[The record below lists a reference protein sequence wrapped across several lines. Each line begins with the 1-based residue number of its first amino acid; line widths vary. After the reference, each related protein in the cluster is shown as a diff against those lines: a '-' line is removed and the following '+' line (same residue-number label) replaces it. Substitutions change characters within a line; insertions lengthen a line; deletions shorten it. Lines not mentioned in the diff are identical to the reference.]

1 MNALGKV
8 SADAPFRKSG
18 NKPPRVEIE
27 RRDDGAL
34 ILRNPH
40 PLLTPPENLIAPFK
54 RWAKEAPDRIW
65 LAERVPGRDGWREV
79 TYAQAFDLIG
89 RIAAALIA
97 RGLSG
102 NGAPLMILSGNSVDH
117 ALMTYGAILAGC
129 PVAPVSR
136 AYSTLSSD
144 FAKLKHVFSLVE
156 PKAIWADDL
165 TPYAKGLSALDLSG
179 VTLFHSVKGAEGFDS
194 EPIAAL
200 LAEPGGAAA
209 EAAYGRLSF
218 DTVAKYLFTSGSTG
232 MPKAAINTHRMMCTN
247 AAMLRSMLADPDSE
261 PPAVTLSWLPW
272 NHTFGGNSVL
282 NGTTTWG
289 GTLYVDNGSPTP
301 QGFAETLRNLRE
313 ISPTVYSN
321 VPAAWAMLTPELE
334 RDDKLAETFFRRMK
348 GLAYGGAALSQ
359 DLGDRIQAVAVKVTG
374 ERLSFSSGYGATETA
389 PTIMNVHWT
398 TERMGLIGLP
408 LPGIEIKL
416 APVGSKMEV
425 RARGACITPGYLK
438 RPDLT
443 EKAFDA
449 EGFYCLGDAAKF
461 VDPEDPTKGF
471 VFDGRV
477 VEDFKLDT
485 GTFVNAG
492 RLRIQAIEAG
502 DGLIQ
507 DALVAGLDR
516 PYVGVLVWLNAA
528 NCRALTGVEMT
539 AAEAATD
546 ARILKA
552 LEAGLKA
559 HNARNPGSSTQ
570 IRRLAAMIDPPSLEA
585 GEITDKGYV
594 NQALSLERR
603 ALDVARLYAASPDKG
618 VVSA

>member
-1 MNALGKV
+1 MNAHATV
-8 SADAPFRKSG
+8 NAAPFRKSA

-27 RRDDGAL
+27 RRDDGTL
-34 ILRNPH
+34 ILRNPY
-40 PLLTPPENLIAPFK
+40 PVVDAPENLIAPFR
-54 RWAKEAPDRIW
+54 RWAKEAGDRIW
-65 LAERVPGRDGWREV
+65 LAERVPGRDGWREI
-79 TYAQAFDLIG
+79 TYAEANETID
-89 RIAAALIA
+89 RIAAGLIA
-97 RGLSG
+97 RGL
-102 NGAPLMILSGNSVDH
+102 NGEATPLMILSGNSIDH

-136 AYSTLSSD
+136 AYSTMSTD
-144 FAKLKHVFSLVE
+144 FAKLKHVFGLVE

-165 TPYAKGLSALDLSG
+165 RPYAKGLQALDLTG
-179 VTLFHSVKGAEGFDS
+179 VKLFHSVAGADGFDS
-194 EPIAAL
+194 EPISAL
-200 LAEPGGAAA
+200 TAEPNGAAA
-209 EAAYGRLSF
+209 EAAYGKLTY
-218 DTVAKYLFTSGSTG
+218 DAVAKYLFTSGSTG
-232 MPKAAINTHRMMCTN
+232 MHKAAINTHRMMCVN
-247 AAMLRSMLADPDSE
+247 AAMLRSMLADAANE

-289 GTLYVDNGSPTP
+289 GTLYIDAGSPTP
-301 QGFAETLRNLRE
+301 AGFAETLRNLRE
-313 ISPTVYSN
+313 ISPTSYSN
-321 VPAAWAMLTPELE
+321 VPAAWGMLTPELE
-334 RDDKLAETFFRRMK
+334 RDPKLAETFFGRMK

-359 DLGDRIQAVAVKVTG
+359 DLGDRIQAVAARLTG

-408 LPGIEIKL
+408 LPGVEIKL
-416 APVGSKMEV
+416 APVGTKMEV

-443 EKAFDA
+443 AKAFDE

-502 DGLIQ
+502 GGLIQ
-507 DALVAGLDR
+507 DALVAGLDK
-516 PYVGVLVWLNAA
+516 PYVAILAWPNLAG
-528 NCRALTGVEMT
+528 CKALTGADMT
-539 AAEAATD
+539 AAEAAAD
-546 ARILKA
+546 PRILASLK
-552 LEAGLKA
+552 AGLEA
-559 HNARNPGSSTQ
+559 HNARNPGSSTR
-570 IRRLAAMIDPPSLEA
+570 IKRLALLVEPPNLEA
-585 GEITDKGYV
+585 GELTDKGYV

-603 ALDVARLYAASPDKG
+603 AADVARVYADAPDSG
-618 VVSA
+618 IVST

>member
-1 MNALGKV
+1 LNALNTV
-8 SADAPFRKSG
+8 SAVPFRKSA

-27 RRDDGAL
+27 RRADGTM
-34 ILRNPH
+34 ILRNPY
-40 PLLTPPENLIAPFK
+40 PVMTPPENLIAPFK
-54 RWAKEAPDRIW
+54 RWARDAPERIW
-65 LAERVPGRDGWREV
+65 LAERVPGQDGWREV

-89 RIAAALIA
+89 RIAAGLIA

-102 NGAPLMILSGNSVDH
+102 EQTPLMMLSGNSVDH

-136 AYSTLSSD
+136 AYSTMSGD
-144 FAKLKHVFSLVE
+144 FAKLKHVFGLVE

-165 TPYAKGLSALDLSG
+165 TPYAKGLAALDLTG
-179 VTLFHSVKGAEGFDS
+179 VTLFHSHKGAEGFAS
-194 EPIAAL
+194 EPISAL
-200 LAEPGGAAA
+200 LAEPAGDVA
-209 EAAYGRLSF
+209 EAAYAKLSF

-232 MPKAAINTHRMMCTN
+232 MPKAAINTHRMMCVN
-247 AAMLRSMLADPDSE
+247 AAMLRSMLADEANE

-272 NHTFGGNSVL
+272 NHTFGANSVL

-289 GTLYVDNGSPTP
+289 GTLYIDNGSPTP
-301 QGFAETLRNLRE
+301 QGFAETLRNLRD

-321 VPAAWAMLTPELE
+321 VPAAWAMLAPELE
-334 RDDKLAETFFRRMK
+334 RDPALAETFFRRMK

-359 DLGDRIQAVAVKVTG
+359 DLGDRIQAVAVRTIG

-408 LPGIEIKL
+408 LPGVEIKL
-416 APVGSKMEV
+416 APVGSKLEV

-443 EKAFDA
+443 AKAFDE

-461 VDPEDPTKGF
+461 VDPDDPAKGF

-502 DGLIQ
+502 GGLVQ
-507 DALVAGLDR
+507 DALVAGLDKSF
-516 PYVGVLVWLNAA
+516 VAVLLWPNLAA
-528 NCRALTGVEMT
+528 CRALTGVEMT
-539 AAEAATD
+539 AAEAAAD
-546 ARILKA
+546 PRILGA
-552 LEAGLKA
+552 LRDGLAA

-570 IRRLAAMIDPPSLEA
+570 IRRALVLVEPPSLEA

-603 ALDVARLYAASPDKG
+603 AADVARLYADPPDSG
-618 VVSA
+618 IVAA

>member
-1 MNALGKV
+1 MNAV
-8 SADAPFRKSG
+8 TPINAPFRKSS
-18 NKPPRVEIE
+18 NKPARVEIE
-27 RRDDGAL
+27 RRPDGAL
-34 ILRNPH
+34 ILRNPY
-40 PLLTPPENLIAPFK
+40 PLMEPPANLIAPFR
-54 RWAKEAPDRIW
+54 RWAQEAGERIW
-65 LAERVPGRDGWREV
+65 LAERVPGKDGWRAV
-79 TYAQAFDLIG
+79 TYAEASEMIDRIG
-89 RIAAALIA
+89 AALVA
-97 RGLSG
+97 RGLD
-102 NGAPLMILSGNSVDH
+102 GAATPLMILSGNSIDH

-136 AYSTLSSD
+136 AYSTMSSD
-144 FAKLKHVFSLVE
+144 FAKLRHVFDLVK

-165 TPYAKGLSALDLSG
+165 RPYAKGLAALDLAG
-179 VTLFHSVKGAEGFDS
+179 VKLFHGTTGADGFDS
-194 EPIAAL
+194 EPMSAL
-200 LAEPGGAAA
+200 TAEPGGAAA
-209 EAAYGRLSF
+209 AAAYARLNH

-232 MPKAAINTHRMMCTN
+232 MPKAAINTHRMMCVN
-247 AAMLRSMLADPDSE
+247 AAMMRSMLADPENE

-272 NHTFGGNSVL
+272 NHTFGANSVL

-289 GTLYVDNGSPTP
+289 GTLYIDAGSPTAA
-301 QGFAETLRNLRE
+301 GFAETLRNLRE
-313 ISPTVYSN
+313 ISPTGYSN
-321 VPAAWAMLTPELE
+321 VPAAWAMLAPELE
-334 RDDKLAETFFRRMK
+334 RDPALAETFLRRMK

-359 DLGDRIQAVAVKVTG
+359 DLGDRIQAVAVRTLG

-408 LPGIEIKL
+408 LPGVEIKL
-416 APVGSKMEV
+416 APVGAKMEV
-425 RARGACITPGYLK
+425 RARGACITPGYLN

-443 EKAFDA
+443 AKAFDE

-461 VDPEDPTKGF
+461 VDPDDPAQGL

-516 PYVGVLVWLNAA
+516 PYVAVLAWPNLAA
-528 NCRALTGVEMT
+528 CKAATGEEMT
-539 AAEAATD
+539 AAEAAAD
-546 ARILKA
+546 PRILA
-552 LEAGLKA
+552 RLEAGVKA

-570 IRRLAAMIDPPSLEA
+570 IKRLVLLAEPPNLEA

-603 ALDVARLYAASPDKG
+603 AADVARAYSHDPDSR
-618 VVSA
+618 VVTA